1 MFTCR
6 HLLQLGLIAALLTG
20 CSSAQNRANPD
31 TQLNAGAQ
39 PGTASRGTLADGSVA
54 RVRIGPPP
62 GVGSASTIGSEG
74 GAVPD
79 SEQRS
84 AVAAPDGGMRADVQ
98 AFIQQLSAERS
109 LPASQLTGALADA
122 RYSPTV
128 ARLIAPPPGRKVVR
142 SWITYRSRV
151 VEPKRIGWGVEFWR
165 ENADA
170 LNQAAQRFGVPPA
183 IIVGIIGVETLYG
196 RNMGNFRVLDAL
208 STLAFDYPDPA
219 KPERA
224 QMFRSQLADFLT
236 LALQGRLDLQTQG
249 SYAGAIGMPQFMPG
263 SIMRY
268 AVDGDGSGHIDLTNN
283 ARDAILS
290 VGNFLMEHGWERGR
304 PVFAPVALPPDAGKL
319 VDGGLA
325 PTHTWPQLQAAGATV
340 RGTGMTTGMT
350 NTSGMDNAWQQG
362 MLGVIDLPEESA
374 GTAEYRTG
382 TVNFFALTQYN
393 HSYFYATSVADLG
406 AAIQARMNGV
416 AALPAAAAPAGML
429 PARAEPAQLNTPVD
443 R

>member
-6 HLLQLGLIAALLTG
+6 HLLQLGLMAAFLTG
-20 CSSAQNRANPD
+20 CSSAQNRAATD

-39 PGTASRGTLADGSVA
+39 PGSAAAALADGAVT

-74 GAVPD
+74 GAAPD
-79 SEQRS
+79 NEQLS
-84 AVAAPDGGMRADVQ
+84 AVAAPDGRMRADVQ
-98 AFIQQLSAERS
+98 AFIQQLSAERG

-122 RYSPTV
+122 RYSATV
-128 ARLIAPPPGRKVVR
+128 ARLIAPPPGRKVSR

-151 VEPKRIGWGVEFWR
+151 VEPKRIGWGVEFWQ

-196 RNMGNFRVLDAL
+196 RNMGSFRVLDAL
-208 STLAFDYPDPA
+208 STLAFDYPDPS

-236 LALQGRLDLQTQG
+236 LAMQGRLDLQTQG

-283 ARDAILS
+283 PRDAILS

-304 PVFAPVALPPDAGKL
+304 PVFAPVALPADAGRL

-325 PTHTWPQLQAAGATV
+325 PTRTWPQLQEAGATL
-340 RGTGMTTGMT
+340 GAAAMAGMAAT
-350 NTSGMDNAWQQG
+350 DNGWQQG

-393 HSYFYATSVADLG
+393 HSYFYASSVADLA

-416 AALPAAAAPAGML
+416 AVRPAEV
-429 PARAEPAQLNTPVD
+429 RPAQLNTPVD